1 MSDTSGEDIKALKSK
16 ISALEQELKDRE
28 ADLKLFRDELK
39 GANHRLAHMTA
50 QTAAQLKVLHHIQSL
65 LVPTQLPNIPGFEFS
80 SKFMASGLGGGDYFD
95 IFEHEDKFRFGLLLS
110 SSSGYGV
117 SALLLSVFLKMAG
130 RLEARRHMEAADFLK
145 SLMEEVQG
153 KLQDKDQ
160 VSVFYGI
167 VDRRRYEF
175 NYCNT
180 GGVTGLYYQAQEK
193 KLLSLNGESG
203 PITLSERPEF
213 LNETRSLQP
222 RDRIILCSQG
232 VAEVESEAGEAFGS
246 ERIFSAILNSCHLP
260 VHEQR
265 NEIFFQL
272 QQFLGTRAPL
282 RDLSVV
288 VTEVKD
294 RVIKLAQT
302 PG

>member
-1 MSDTSGEDIKALKSK
+1 VSDASENEIKTLKSK
-16 ISALEQELKDRE
+16 IAALEQELKDRE
-28 ADLKLFRDELK
+28 ADLRLFREELK
-39 GANHRLAHMTA
+39 GANTRLAHMSA
-50 QTAAQLKVLHHIQSL
+50 QAASQLQALHHIQSL

-80 SKFMASGLGGGDYFD
+80 SKFVASGLGGGDYFD
-95 IFEHEDKFRFGLLLS
+95 IFEHEDRFRFGLLLS

-130 RLEARRHMEAADFLK
+130 RLEARRHMQASDFLQA
-145 SLMEEVQG
+145 LLTEVRD
-153 KLQDKDQ
+153 KLQEQDR

-167 VDRRRYEF
+167 VDRRHYEF
-175 NYCNT
+175 NFSNS
-180 GGVTGLYYQAQEK
+180 GGVTALYYNAQQK
-193 KLLSLNGESG
+193 KLKSLIGDSPPLSRHERREFVTES
-203 PITLSERPEF
+203 
-213 LNETRSLQP
+213 RSLHP

-232 VAEVESEAGEAFGS
+232 VAESESESGEAFGR

-272 QQFLGTRAPL
+272 QQFLGSKSPL

>member
-1 MSDTSGEDIKALKSK
+1 MNDSPPDDIKALKAR
-16 ISALEQELKDRE
+16 IFALEQELKDRE
-28 ADLKLFRDELK
+28 ADLKLFREELQ
-39 GANHRLAHMTA
+39 GAHGRLSHMSSQA
-50 QTAAQLKVLHHIQSL
+50 PAQLQVLHHIQSL

-95 IFEHEDKFRFGLLLS
+95 IFEHEDRFRFGLLLS

-130 RLEARRHMEAADFLK
+130 KLEARRHMEAADFLEALLK
-145 SLMEEVQG
+145 ETQD
-153 KLQDKDQ
+153 KLQEQDR

-175 NYCNT
+175 NFCNS
-180 GGVTGLYYQAQEK
+180 GGVTGLYYSAQSG
-193 KLLSLNGESG
+193 KLTSLLGKSP
-203 PITLSERPEF
+203 PISRHERHSF
-213 LNETRSLQP
+213 VNEACSLHP
-222 RDRIILCSQG
+222 KDRIILCSQG
-232 VAEVESEAGEAFGS
+232 VAEVESESGEAFGS

-294 RVIKLAQT
+294 RVIKLAQSS
-302 PG
+302 G